1 MADDDQGPSVP
12 ELPQQP
18 TAPEPV
24 VAPQASTPESA
35 SPAQVAPEG
44 KKGRG
49 RTWIVVGVVVAV
61 VVLGVI
67 GWYGYQLT
75 TARSAAQDA
84 LAEATTLIESAD
96 QVVLEID
103 EIVRAEVTAAV
114 GQQAADAQ
122 PKVDPATADLK
133 AAITMLDEAKPD
145 LRDEDVEQADAL
157 IASAEAR
164 IKMLAQATPILEANV
179 AAGAAIDPAEKG
191 WALALDGEK
200 LADQSVAEYNKLTKD
215 SVSKSATL
223 TAQSEAK
230 FKEAKTEFD
239 KAHAAFPAAGLDVY
253 IVYIDQKLAALA
265 LSRKA
270 DTAFLAGDNAKAN
283 EYSNQYNAKDKQVI
297 ELAKKLP
304 DSPSAAIADAYEKLA
319 GEPTKLYFEARAE
332 ATAADDALRALSE

>member
-1 MADDDQGPSVP
+1 MADDEQDPSIP
-12 ELPQQP
+12 TLPQQP
-18 TAPEPV
+18 AAPETV
-24 VAPQASTPESA
+24 VAEQAPPESA
-35 SPAQVAPEG
+35 STVQVAQEG

-49 RTWIVVGVVVAV
+49 RTWIVVGVLAAV

-96 QVVLEID
+96 RVVLEID

-114 GQQAADAQ
+114 GLQAADAQ
-122 PKVDPATADLK
+122 SKVDPATADLN
-133 AAITMLDEAKPD
+133 AAITMLEDAKPD
-145 LRDEDVEQADAL
+145 LRDEDVTQADAL

-164 IKMLAQATPILEANV
+164 IKMLSQATPILEANV

-223 TAQSEAK
+223 TVQSEAK

-239 KAHAAFPAAGLDVY
+239 KAQAAFPEAGLDVY

-270 DTAFLAGDNAKAN
+270 DAAFIAGDNAKAN

-297 ELAKKLP
+297 ELAKMLP

-319 GEPTKLYFEARAE
+319 GEPTKSYFEARAE

>member
-1 MADDDQGPSVP
+1 MLDDDQGESVP
-12 ELPQQP
+12 QVPQQP
-18 TAPEPV
+18 AALESATTQPPATPAPTGPTQAAPE
-24 VAPQASTPESA
+24 A
-35 SPAQVAPEG
+35 

-49 RTWIVVGVVVAV
+49 RTWIVVGVVVAL

-84 LAEATTLIESAD
+84 LTEATALIETAD
-96 QVVLEID
+96 EVVLEID
-103 EIVRAEVTAAV
+103 EIVRAEVTAEV

-122 PKVDPATADLK
+122 PKVDPAAADLT
-133 AAITMLDEAKPD
+133 AAITMLEDAKPD
-145 LRDEDVEQADAL
+145 LRDEDIQQADAL

-164 IKMLAQATPILEANV
+164 LKMLDQATPILEANV
-179 AAGAAIDPAEKG
+179 AAGAAIDPAEQG
-191 WALALDGEK
+191 WVLALDGEK

-230 FKEAKTEFD
+230 FKEAKVEFD
-239 KAHAAFPAAGLDVY
+239 KAHTAFPEAGLDVY
-253 IVYIDQKLAALA
+253 IAYIDQKLAALA

-270 DTAFLAGDNAKAN
+270 DAAFLAGDNAKAN